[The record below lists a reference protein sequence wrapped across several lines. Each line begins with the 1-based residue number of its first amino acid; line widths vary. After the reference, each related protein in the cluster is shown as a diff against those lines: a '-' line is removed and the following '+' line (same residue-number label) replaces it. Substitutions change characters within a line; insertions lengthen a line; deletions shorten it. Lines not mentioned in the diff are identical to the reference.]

1 MLVMPKPR
9 KIKGKAGK
17 SSTKNPRKPS
27 SKGCAPRSRNVGG
40 GIWRIIAWITRK
52 SLKWS
57 TVGAVWAVIVFSL
70 AAAWYATDLP
80 DVDKAFNATRRPIIT
95 VLAADGAT
103 LVRTGDLYGRLSQLE
118 DLPQALPQ
126 AVMATEDRRF
136 YSHFGVDIIGLSRAM
151 IANVRAGRI
160 VQGGSTIT
168 QQVAKNLFLTPERTI
183 KRKIQELMLAL
194 WLEQKFSKD
203 QILTIY
209 LNRVYLGAGTYGV
222 DAASQKYFG
231 RPAGQ
236 LSVYQAAMLAGLLKA
251 PSRYNPIAHPARAK
265 ARTAQVLKNMVAAGY
280 LTKADA
286 GRANV
291 RTGRTTKEAASR
303 GNRYFIDWVLEQVSD
318 YINPGDRD
326 LIVRT
331 TLSPD
336 VQRLAEA
343 GGEKALAKGGA
354 KAGIGQA
361 ALVAMTPDGAVRAM
375 VGGRSYA
382 KSQFNRVTQARRQ
395 PGSAFKPFV
404 YLAGL
409 ESGLAPGD
417 ILFDESVAI
426 GDWRPSNFDRRYQG
440 PVTVLA
446 ALARSINT
454 VAVKIAEKAGRVRV
468 IETARRLGLSGKFKA
483 TPSLALGVGEV
494 TLLGLTAAYGPFA
507 NGGAGV
513 WAYGIKE
520 IRDAAGTL
528 LYQRGGSGPGRVVSA
543 RDVISMNNMLS
554 AAVAEGTGRNARIGR
569 PQAGKTGTSQN
580 FRDAWFVGYTAE
592 LVTGVWMGNDNG
604 AAMKNVT
611 GGGAP
616 AKLWRDFMAAAHS
629 GLAAR
634 PLPGLNFAPV
644 PDQSP
649 EKDNPGFWKSI
660 FAKL

>member
-17 SSTKNPRKPS
+17 SLTKNPRKPS
-27 SKGCAPRSRNVGG
+27 SKGRAPRSRNVGG

-303 GNRYFIDWVLEQVSD
+303 GNRYFIDWILEQVSD

-343 GGEKALAKGGA
+343 GVEKALAKGGA

>member
-27 SKGCAPRSRNVGG
+27 SKGRAPRSRNVGG

-265 ARTAQVLKNMVAAGY
+265 ARTALVLKNMVAAGY

-291 RTGRTTKEAASR
+291 RTGRTTKEGASR
-303 GNRYFIDWVLEQVSD
+303 GSRYFIDWVLEQVSD

-343 GGEKALAKGGA
+343 GVEKALAKGGA

-440 PVTVLA
+440 PVTVQA

>member
-27 SKGCAPRSRNVGG
+27 SKGRAPRSRNVGG

-303 GNRYFIDWVLEQVSD
+303 GNRYFIDWILEQVSD

-343 GGEKALAKGGA
+343 GVEKALAKGGA

-483 TPSLALGVGEV
+483 TPSLALGVSEV

-513 WAYGIKE
+513 WAYGINE

>member
-1 MLVMPKPR
+1 MPKPR
-9 KIKGKAGK
+9 KIKSKAGK

-27 SKGCAPRSRNVGG
+27 SKGRAPRSRNVGG

-231 RPAGQ
+231 RPARQ

-303 GNRYFIDWVLEQVSD
+303 GNRYFIDWILEQVSD

-343 GGEKALAKGGA
+343 GVEKALAKGGA

-440 PVTVLA
+440 PVTVQA

-507 NGGAGV
+507 NGGA
-513 WAYGIKE
+513 
-520 IRDAAGTL
+520 
-528 LYQRGGSGPGRVVSA
+528 
-543 RDVISMNNMLS
+543 
-554 AAVAEGTGRNARIGR
+554 
-569 PQAGKTGTSQN
+569 
-580 FRDAWFVGYTAE
+580 
-592 LVTGVWMGNDNG
+592 
-604 AAMKNVT
+604 
-611 GGGAP
+611 
-616 AKLWRDFMAAAHS
+616 
-629 GLAAR
+629 
-634 PLPGLNFAPV
+634 
-644 PDQSP
+644 
-649 EKDNPGFWKSI
+649 
-660 FAKL
+660 

>member
-27 SKGCAPRSRNVGG
+27 GKGRAPRSRNVGG

-136 YSHFGVDIIGLSRAM
+136 YSHFAVDIIGLSRAM

-222 DAASQKYFG
+222 DAASKKYFG

-303 GNRYFIDWVLEQVSD
+303 GNRYFIDWILEQVSD

-343 GGEKALAKGGA
+343 GVEKALAKGGA

>member
-1 MLVMPKPR
+1 M
-9 KIKGKAGK
+9 
-17 SSTKNPRKPS
+17 
-27 SKGCAPRSRNVGG
+27 
-40 GIWRIIAWITRK
+40 
-52 SLKWS
+52 
-57 TVGAVWAVIVFSL
+57 
-70 AAAWYATDLP
+70 
-80 DVDKAFNATRRPIIT
+80 
-95 VLAADGAT
+95 
-103 LVRTGDLYGRLSQLE
+103 
-118 DLPQALPQ
+118 
-126 AVMATEDRRF
+126 
-136 YSHFGVDIIGLSRAM
+136 
-151 IANVRAGRI
+151 
-160 VQGGSTIT
+160 
-168 QQVAKNLFLTPERTI
+168 
-183 KRKIQELMLAL
+183 
-194 WLEQKFSKD
+194 
-203 QILTIY
+203 
-209 LNRVYLGAGTYGV
+209 
-222 DAASQKYFG
+222 
-231 RPAGQ
+231 
-236 LSVYQAAMLAGLLKA
+236 
-251 PSRYNPIAHPARAK
+251 
-265 ARTAQVLKNMVAAGY
+265 
-280 LTKADA
+280 
-286 GRANV
+286 
-291 RTGRTTKEAASR
+291 
-303 GNRYFIDWVLEQVSD
+303 
-318 YINPGDRD
+318 
-326 LIVRT
+326 
-331 TLSPD
+331 
-336 VQRLAEA
+336 
-343 GGEKALAKGGA
+343 
-354 KAGIGQA
+354 
-361 ALVAMTPDGAVRAM
+361 
-375 VGGRSYA
+375 
-382 KSQFNRVTQARRQ
+382 
-395 PGSAFKPFV
+395 
-404 YLAGL
+404 

-468 IETARRLGLSGKFKA
+468 IETARRLGLSGNFKA

-494 TLLGLTAAYGPFA
+494 TLLGLTAAYCPFA

-513 WAYGIKE
+513 WAHGIKE

>member
-27 SKGCAPRSRNVGG
+27 SKGRAPRSRNVGG

-343 GGEKALAKGGA
+343 GVEKALAKGGA

-507 NGGAGV
+507 NGGTGV

-616 AKLWRDFMAAAHS
+616 AKLWRNFMAAAHS